1 MFFQALT
8 PILAHA
14 KLNLMIT
21 AMKDEKINIVL
32 IPTPNTPDSLL
43 TKAMTF
49 TGTAAELD
57 AQLLDQLFEMSNDYA
72 DLATLIAQQKE
83 ELKQA
88 KVTAAKVTVKA
99 SAPKAETPP
108 KDQKQPV
115 TASSEPQQSPIG
127 NDADLD
133 DESDSATSLVVD
145 THTLSL
151 F

>member
-21 AMKDEKINIVL
+21 ALKDEKINIVL

-49 TGTAAELD
+49 TGTPVELD

-99 SAPKAETPP
+99 STPKAETPP
-108 KDQKQPV
+108 KAQQQAV
-115 TASSEPQQSPIG
+115 TASREPQQSPTQ
-127 NDADLD
+127 LD
-133 DESDSATSLVVD
+133 SDSDNEDDPAPSTEVD
-145 THTLSL
+145 TQTMSL